1 MGKIGRVE
9 YIENNE
15 SYGWSA
21 DSFFEYGIKG
31 VAANDLGY
39 DYDQISEVEKIK
51 DFKDEQFTIKTY
63 LVQIAITVDYIKPYL
78 MKVHCH
84 FDNTYS
90 IYYLQV

>member
-1 MGKIGRVE
+1 MNRVGHVE

-39 DYDQISEVEKIK
+39 DYDQVSEVIKIR
-51 DFKDEQFTIKTY
+51 DFVDESFTIKTY
-63 LVQIAITVDYIKPYL
+63 IVQIAINKDYKKPFL
-78 MKVHCH
+78 MKVHSH
-84 FDNTYS
+84 QDNTYT